1 MPMFSQNSN
10 DNCNIDVTPSTSAKI
25 RKRRKRSSQDD
36 KVSQANNKRMQPTST
51 VTSQQMMMQHQN
63 ELTGIEFNFQQLPQ
77 QQQLQ
82 EPSTSSAFLA
92 GPSNANTGFILQQQQ
107 QLLHP
112 QQQQPPQPQQIQQKQ
127 RTKVYECGHCN
138 AKYSKL
144 KDRNAHMVDVHN
156 YIRQNRRLICP
167 TTGLATPLTNTDM
180 QSDAVLPTTSA
191 ASGSMLMSRQL
202 QNPEC
207 MGDYKQGIVKI
218 ENENLQRDLT
228 GIEPINANLSAKTE
242 FMEDDK
248 QNLALVPLNG
258 TTNSDCD
265 TKPSA
270 NNLPLSLTTP
280 TSKLTTLYRMLVTF
294 NMTTL
299 KQNQNLSEIDEN
311 LIKSSIFF
319 CYICRQNFNS
329 VKFYDAHLTEHP
341 AECFTCGKKFQ
352 RWKNFS
358 LHLKRHLGW
367 KEFGC
372 TVCEKKFVV
381 RSALV
386 EHTRMHSGLSP
397 LKCKVCGE

>member
-1 MPMFSQNSN
+1 M
-10 DNCNIDVTPSTSAKI
+10 PSTSAKI

-63 ELTGIEFNFQQLPQ
+63 ELTGVEFNFQQLPPHQ
-77 QQQLQ
+77 QQLLQ

-107 QLLHP
+107 QLHP
-112 QQQQPPQPQQIQQKQ
+112 LQQQQPQAQQQIQPKQ

-167 TTGLATPLTNTDM
+167 TTGLTTPLTTTDI
-180 QSDAVLPTTSA
+180 QDITALPTTSA
-191 ASGSMLMSRQL
+191 ASGSMLLSRQL
-202 QNPEC
+202 QSAEC
-207 MGDYKQGIVKI
+207 MSDNKQGIVKI
-218 ENENLQRDLT
+218 ENDNLQRDLS
-228 GIEPINANLSAKTE
+228 GLEPINANLSAKTE
-242 FMEDDK
+242 FLEDDK
-248 QNLALVPLNG
+248 HLALVPLNG
-258 TTNSDCD
+258 GTNPDCD
-265 TKPSA
+265 TKPTT

-329 VKFYDAHLTEHP
+329 VKLYDAHLTEHP

-386 EHTRMHSGLSP
+386 EHMRMHSGLSP